1 MPAPPHPATT
11 SKSIIHGPGHTLLL
25 QKYNQEYNEYKTL
38 SNKIN
43 LEIIQ
48 LKVTANSWLDCLP
61 EHAHT

>member
-1 MPAPPHPATT
+1 MPTPPHPATT

-25 QKYNQEYNEYKTL
+25 QKYNQEYNGYKAL

-48 LKVTANSWLDCLP
+48 LKVTANS
-61 EHAHT
+61 